1 MLEVI
6 DGPSSQATTPHNT
19 QHVVSCDLF
28 SLGALSLYVC
38 SLYCYTIQLSQVSF
52 YKSLPDTLHF
62 FPLYLLSSRSSHTYL
77 WLSAPTLTLL
87 CLLFLVK
94 MKYVNRLEHDCI
106 IYQHRVIIKAFEP
119 AGNVMSR
126 RTPPSASL
134 ILVYVCFSSYCQV
147 YEYRNVCLLL
157 CGLRAALIV

>member
-52 YKSLPDTLHF
+52 YKFLPDKTLHF
-62 FPLYLLSSRSSHTYL
+62 FPLYFAELAIVSHIFVPL
-77 WLSAPTLTLL
+77 RPHINPFVSVVS
-87 CLLFLVK
+87 CEDE
-94 MKYVNRLEHDCI
+94 VNRLEHDCI
-106 IYQHRVIIKAFEP
+106 IYQHRVIIKAFDA
-119 AGNVMSR
+119 AGW
-126 RTPPSASL
+126 
-134 ILVYVCFSSYCQV
+134 
-147 YEYRNVCLLL
+147 
-157 CGLRAALIV
+157 

>member
-1 MLEVI
+1 MI
-6 DGPSSQATTPHNT
+6 
-19 QHVVSCDLF
+19 
-28 SLGALSLYVC
+28 ALSNNTV
-38 SLYCYTIQLSQVSF
+38 
-52 YKSLPDTLHF
+52 
-62 FPLYLLSSRSSHTYL
+62 LSSRHL
-77 WLSAPTLTLL
+77 MQL
-87 CLLFLVK
+87 
-94 MKYVNRLEHDCI
+94 
-106 IYQHRVIIKAFEP
+106 

>member
-38 SLYCYTIQLSQVSF
+38 SLHRCTIQLSQSRCLFLRVF
-52 YKSLPDTLHF
+52 TLHF

-94 MKYVNRLEHDCI
+94 MKYTGLSMIALSNNTVLSSRHLM
-106 IYQHRVIIKAFEP
+106 QL

-157 CGLRAALIV
+157 WGLR

>member
-52 YKSLPDTLHF
+52 YKFLPDKTLHF
-62 FPLYLLSSRSSHTYL
+62 FPLYFAELAIVSHIFV
-77 WLSAPTLTLL
+77 TLRPHINPFVSVVS
-87 CLLFLVK
+87 CEDE
-94 MKYVNRLEHDCI
+94 VNRLEHDCI
-106 IYQHRVIIKAFEP
+106 IKQHRVIIKAFDA